1 VSQGHPEPLAIAA
14 APNGARRTKAD
25 HPALPI
31 TPDELAETARR
42 CRDAGAALLHLH
54 VRDAEGGHSLDP
66 RHYSQA
72 TAAVRAA
79 VGDGLVIQATTEAA
93 GRYAPAEQLDAMRAL
108 QPEAV
113 SLAVREVMAT
123 DADAQA
129 TSEFLHWALDAEVA
143 PQFILYDAQDLA
155 RFRALAARGL
165 VPGRRHFLLFVLGR
179 YAEQQVA
186 APRDLLGFLCA
197 EGGLAQPWMLCA
209 FGPREAACA
218 TAAVGLG
225 GHVRVG
231 FENNLQMPDGTQAP
245 DNAALVSGVA
255 DAARAAGR
263 PLADAATLRR
273 WMAEWMRG

>member
-1 VSQGHPEPLAIAA
+1 MAHPDPEPLAIAV

-31 TPDELAETARR
+31 TPDDLAETARR
-42 CRDAGAALLHLH
+42 CREAGAALLHLH
-54 VRDAEGGHSLDP
+54 VRDAEGAHSLDP

-72 TAAVRAA
+72 IAAVRAA
-79 VGDGLVIQATTEAA
+79 VGDALVIQATTESA
-93 GRYAPAEQLDAMRAL
+93 GRYGPAEQLDAMRAL

-113 SLAVREVMAT
+113 SLAVRELMAS
-123 DADAQA
+123 DADARA
-129 TSEFLHWALDAEVA
+129 TSEFLHWALDAGVA
-143 PQFILYDAQDLA
+143 PQFILYDARDLA

-186 APRDLLGFLCA
+186 APRDLLRFLCA
-197 EGGLAQPWMLCA
+197 DGGLAEPWMLCA
-209 FGPREAACA
+209 FGSREAAC
-218 TAAVGLG
+218 TSAAVGLG

-231 FENNLQMPDGTQAP
+231 FENNLHAPDGTQAP
-245 DNAALVSGVA
+245 DNAALVSAAA
-255 DAARAAGR
+255 DAAQAAGR

-273 WMAEWMRG
+273 WMTDWMRG